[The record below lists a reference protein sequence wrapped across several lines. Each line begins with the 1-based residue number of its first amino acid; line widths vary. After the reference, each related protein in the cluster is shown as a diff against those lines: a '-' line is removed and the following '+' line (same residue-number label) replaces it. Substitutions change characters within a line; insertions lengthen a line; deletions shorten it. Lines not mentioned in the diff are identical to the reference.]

1 MLPVPTAINVTS
13 TLVGIDPGTT
23 KLGLCVLEFDVVS
36 LEVIKIDAST
46 LDGDRLFGS
55 QWTAKLYGD
64 RASRIEALE
73 FSLLQRLIDAQP
85 FGIASEAPF
94 YNQRRPNA
102 YAALMEVICAL
113 RTAVRT
119 YSLSKPLYLVDPP
132 SVKRAIG
139 APGNADKLAVQKAII
154 NHPIINAKL
163 TTPIS
168 ELDEHSLDAT
178 AVAYWLLQSYA
189 DGKRER
195 STSI

>member
-1 MLPVPTAINVTS
+1 MLPVPTPANSTS
-13 TLVGIDPGTT
+13 TLVGVDPGTT
-23 KLGLCVLEFDVVS
+23 KLGFCVLEFDVS
-36 LEVIKIDAST
+36 TFEVIKIDAST
-46 LDGDRLFGS
+46 LDGDKLFGS

-73 FSLLQRLIDAQP
+73 YCFLQRLIDLQP
-85 FGIASEAPF
+85 FGVASEAPF

-119 YSLSKPLYLVDPP
+119 YSLTKPLYLVDPP

-139 APGNADKLAVQKAII
+139 AAGNADKIAVQKAIVA
-154 NHPIINAKL
+154 HPIISSKL
-163 TTPIS
+163 ITPIG

-189 DGKRER
+189 DGKRVR
-195 STSI
+195 NTSI